1 MGIDTKESKQCDSD
15 LIVQTK
21 VILPCITLILKDN
34 IFIDFKDLLKSSNK
48 KEKDKQIILFEVNLE
63 SKEMKTSFIIII
75 Q

>member
-63 SKEMKTSFIIII
+63 SKEMKTLE